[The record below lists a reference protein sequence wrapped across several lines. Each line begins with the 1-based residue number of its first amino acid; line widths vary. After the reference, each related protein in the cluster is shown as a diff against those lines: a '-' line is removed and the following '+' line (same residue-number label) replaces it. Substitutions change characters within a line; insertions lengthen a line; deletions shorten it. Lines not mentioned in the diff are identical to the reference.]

1 MVELIAALTTTPCC
15 QRKETT
21 VLQALTDVSALL
33 FTCDSVL
40 LHRSSKQVEVQVSY
54 TTILLFTMMESIV
67 SHSNQLSTVNKRISS
82 YAGRATFKII
92 TLRPLNETPI

>member
-1 MVELIAALTTTPCC
+1 MVELIAALTTTPC
-15 QRKETT
+15 QGKETT
-21 VLQALTDVSALL
+21 VLRALTDVSALL

-82 YAGRATFKII
+82 
-92 TLRPLNETPI
+92 

>member
-1 MVELIAALTTTPCC
+1 MVELIAALTTTPC

-21 VLQALTDVSALL
+21 SLQALTDVSALL

-40 LHRSSKQVEVQVSY
+40 LHRSSKQEVQVSY

-82 YAGRATFKII
+82 YAGRTTFNII
-92 TLRPLNETPI
+92 SFGNIKTPE